1 MLPRLKKTITLSDG
15 REIAIEVGG
24 VARQADG
31 AAVIR
36 MGDAMLLA
44 TVCTRNEPEEG
55 SDFLPLSVEYQEKFA
70 AAGKIPGG
78 FLKREG
84 KLGDHEILISRLI
97 DRAIRPLFPKG
108 YRCPTQINVMLISAD
123 ADIVPDTLAALS
135 ASVALIIS
143 QSVPFTV
150 PISEVRVARVEGK
163 FYINP
168 TIAMLK
174 GADLDIMV
182 AATADSVLMVE
193 GEMMGIQEGELVDAI
208 KFAHEE
214 IAIQCRSQLELFSE
228 LNIIKNTY
236 DPLQTKIEW
245 GLEEA
250 KCTEIYNAVCAI
262 VRQGID
268 NKRLRKQAFKEVFD
282 AQVSGHE
289 EHKNKFEEKFYEI
302 EKRAIRDMAL
312 NEKIRLDGRKLEEV
326 RPITSEVNYIPSAH
340 GSALFTRGDT
350 QSLTTVTLGSKLDE
364 QLIDSALVSGYTK
377 FMLHY
382 NFPGFC
388 TGEVKPNR
396 GASRREIG
404 HGNLAMRALKGVL
417 PPEVDNPYTIRVVS
431 DILESNGSSS
441 MATVCAG
448 SLALM
453 DSGIPV
459 SSAVSGIAMGLIVEG
474 NRYVVLSDILG
485 DEDALGDMDFKVA
498 GTRSGITAC
507 QMDIKVNGLSYEI
520 IRKAL
525 DQSKVGR
532 LHILSEMEKTLST
545 NRSSYKAHA
554 PKVANIS
561 INKKLIGSV
570 IGPGGRIIQDI
581 QKKSGA
587 DIRIEEKGELGI
599 IQIFAPNDEAA
610 ATAERLIRD
619 IIAEPEVGAIYKG
632 KVKSIV
638 DFGAFIE
645 IMPGKDGLLHIS
657 EVRWGDRIENLS
669 EILKEGD
676 IIEVKLL
683 EIDPKTGKF
692 RLSRKAL
699 LPKPE

>member
-1 MLPRLKKTITLSDG
+1 MLPRFKKAIVLSDD
-15 REIAIEVGG
+15 REIVIEVGEL
-24 VARQADG
+24 ARQADG
-31 AAVIR
+31 AAVVR

-44 TVCTRNEPEEG
+44 TVCVRDEPEEG
-55 SDFLPLSVEYQEKFA
+55 ADFLPLSVEYQEKFA

-78 FLKREG
+78 FMRREG

-97 DRAIRPLFPKG
+97 DRAVRPLFPRG
-108 YRCPTQINVMLISAD
+108 YRNPTQINVMLVSAD
-123 ADIVPDTLAALS
+123 SEVVPDTLAALS
-135 ASVALIIS
+135 ASVALLIS
-143 QSVPFTV
+143 PSVPFAV
-150 PISEVRVARVEGK
+150 PISEVRVARVDNK
-163 FYINP
+163 FFINP
-168 TIAMLK
+168 TLEVLK
-174 GADLDIMV
+174 NADLDIIV
-182 AATADSVLMVE
+182 AATIDSVLMVE
-193 GEMMGIQEGELVDAI
+193 GEMKGIQESDLVDAI
-208 KFAHEE
+208 KFAHRE
-214 IAIQCRSQLELFSE
+214 IAIQCRAQLELFSE
-228 LNIIKNTY
+228 LRIVK
-236 DPLQTKIEW
+236 DLPLSVEGKTLWE
-245 GLEEA
+245 LESS
-250 KCTEIYNAVCAI
+250 KCAEIYDAVCAI
-262 VRQGID
+262 VRKGVN
-268 NKRLRKQAFKEVFD
+268 NKRLRKQEFTNLFNVQIVGYE
-282 AQVSGHE
+282 Q
-289 EHKNKFEEKFYEI
+289 NKTEFRARFYEI
-302 EKRAIRDMAL
+302 EKKAIRDMAIREGL
-312 NEKIRLDGRKLEEV
+312 RLDGRKFDEV
-326 RPITSEVNYIPSAH
+326 RPIASEVNYVPSAH

-364 QLIDSALVSGYTK
+364 QLIDSALVSGYSK

-404 HGNLAMRALKGVL
+404 HGNLAMRALKGIL
-417 PPEVDNPYTIRVVS
+417 PTDSDNPYTIRVVS

-441 MATVCAG
+441 MATVCAS

-474 NRYVVLSDILG
+474 DKSVVLSDILG

-498 GTRSGITAC
+498 GTRAGITAC

-520 IRKAL
+520 IKKAL

-545 NRSSYKAHA
+545 NRSSYKSHA
-554 PKVANIS
+554 PKVINIT

-587 DIRIEEKGELGI
+587 DVRIEEKGELGI
-599 IQIFAPNDEAA
+599 IQIFAPNDESAGI
-610 ATAERLIRD
+610 AERLIRD
-619 IIAEPEVGAIYKG
+619 IVAEPEVGAVYKG

-638 DFGAFIE
+638 EFGAFIE
-645 IMPGKDGLLHIS
+645 FMPGKDGLLHIS

-669 EILKEGD
+669 EILNEGD
-676 IIEVKLL
+676 VIEVKLM
-683 EIDPKTGKF
+683 EVDPKTGKF
-692 RLSRKAL
+692 RLSRKVL
-699 LPKPE
+699 LPRPE